1 MLGFIGRPTHFNVKL
16 HFGDEQFEVDA
27 AQLPIAFTQMT
38 LRIRDDKEK
47 NKFFLLFFLLY
58 ISYINNVDVTPVV
71 TGLPR
76 RKQFSIL
83 NYLPG
88 SV

>member
-47 NKFFLLFFLLY
+47 N
-58 ISYINNVDVTPVV
+58 
-71 TGLPR
+71 
-76 RKQFSIL
+76 
-83 NYLPG
+83 
-88 SV
+88 